1 MVIEN
6 QEEIRVLGEELNKL
20 YQIVEFSCS
29 DEEEQDTRK
38 RIVEI

>member
-20 YQIVEFSCS
+20 YQIVEFPCS
-29 DEEEQDTRK
+29 DEEQGTRK

>member
-20 YQIVEFSCS
+20 YQIVEFPCS
-29 DEEEQDTRK
+29 DEEEQGTRK